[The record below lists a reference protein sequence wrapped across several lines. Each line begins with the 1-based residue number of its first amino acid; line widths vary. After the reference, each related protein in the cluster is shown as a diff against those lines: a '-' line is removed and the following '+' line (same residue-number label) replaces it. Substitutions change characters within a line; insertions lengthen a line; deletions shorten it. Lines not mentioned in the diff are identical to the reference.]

1 MLIFWLM
8 DAGFSAGKA
17 AVWSMAL
24 ACVLGMIRRETRM
37 GLRRI
42 LQTMEQAARAALPV
56 IAACATAGLI
66 VGVVTL
72 TGIGLKLSAN
82 MVDLAGNSLF
92 VALVFTM
99 IASLVLG
106 MGIPT
111 TATYIV
117 LATMAA
123 PALEKL
129 GVVPLAAH
137 LFVFYFGVVADIT
150 PPVALAVYAGAAIA
164 NSNPWKTGIEAVK
177 LALGAFLVPYIF
189 VLSPVLILVGAT
201 PLLVLQMLVTSVMG
215 MAALAAGV
223 AASGAFASPA
233 WSGSLWWL
241 EVSCWWTRLA
251 HGLVRSRPRGGRL
264 PGTAEPLP
272 KSGTRTNIGMSGRFS
287 DR

>member
-1 MLIFWLM
+1 MP
-8 DAGFSAGKA
+8 
-17 AVWSMAL
+17 
-24 ACVLGMIRRETRM
+24 
-37 GLRRI
+37 
-42 LQTMEQAARAALPV
+42 ALPV

-82 MVDLAGNSLF
+82 MLDLAGNNLF

-150 PPVALAVYAGAAIA
+150 PPVALAVYAGSAIA
-164 NSNPWKTGIEAVK
+164 GSNPWKTGIEAVK

-201 PLLVLQMLVTSVMG
+201 PILVLQMLTTSVMG

-223 AASGAFASPA
+223 AGYWSVRLSRLERIALVAGGFLLVDPGLLTDLLGA
-233 WSGSLWWL
+233 
-241 EVSCWWTRLA
+241 
-251 HGLVRSRPRGGRL
+251 GLVAVVYVLQRNRSRKAAAGP
-264 PGTAEPLP
+264 TY
-272 KSGTRTNIGMSGRFS
+272 
-287 DR
+287 